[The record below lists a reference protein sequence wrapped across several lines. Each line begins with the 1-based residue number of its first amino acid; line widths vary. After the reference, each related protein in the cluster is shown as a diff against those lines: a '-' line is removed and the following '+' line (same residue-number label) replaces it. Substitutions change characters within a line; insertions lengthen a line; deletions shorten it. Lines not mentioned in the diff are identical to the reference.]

1 MQLGAESIKSRATDY
16 RILPQYWP
24 ASAIRI
30 TLSYGQFDS
39 LLEAV
44 PSRTRTRI
52 GVAVTV
58 PGILAIFAMR
68 RGNGAAPHQNQQQ
81 TPTTGLNKPDWDRK
95 YRANI
100 SVELTRSWPMSRHNP
115 ALRNYVMN

>member
-1 MQLGAESIKSRATDY
+1 MQLCAESIKSRATDY

-39 LLEAV
+39 LLEAL

-58 PGILAIFAMR
+58 PGILPIFPLR
-68 RGNGAAPHQNQQQ
+68 RGNGASPHQSQQQ
-81 TPTTGLNKPDWDRK
+81 TPTTSLNNSEWHRK
-95 YRANI
+95 YRQSI
-100 SVELTRSWPMSRHNP
+100 SVE
-115 ALRNYVMN
+115 